1 MPLVSMKEMLADA
14 RREHRAVGAFNVANY
29 ETALAWGYTS
39 VMFDGSHLPY
49 AENAARTK
57 AVADR

>member
-1 MPLVSMKEMLADA
+1 MLVNLREML
-14 RREHRAVGAFNVANY
+14 
-29 ETALAWGYTS
+29 
-39 VMFDGSHLPY
+39 VMFDGSRLPY

>member
-1 MPLVSMKEMLADA
+1 ML
-14 RREHRAVGAFNVANY
+14 
-29 ETALAWGYTS
+29 
-39 VMFDGSHLPY
+39 VMFDGSRLPY